1 MRRLFRPLLVL
12 LALVFLFEAWL
23 WTHLAPVVAF
33 IVARIPFRAMK
44 AAIVSWIDG
53 LPPAATLVVF
63 IVPVLLLLVPLKFL
77 EVWTLVHGYWV
88 SAIAVLVFAKLI
100 GVGVCAFM
108 FDITRPKLLQLAW
121 FRRLYDRVITWLDW
135 AHAVTD
141 PIKQRL
147 RSYFRMWAPSNAGR
161 TLRLLLRIRRHMQ
174 AASAAVWPS
183 VAVQK
188 SASFLRQVR
197 MRTSEPKPH

>member
-1 MRRLFRPLLVL
+1 MMRRLLRPLLVL

-33 IVARIPFRAMK
+33 IVARIPLRAMK
-44 AAIVSWIDG
+44 AAIASWVHD
-53 LPPAATLVVF
+53 LSPAATLGVF
-63 IVPVLLLLVPLKFL
+63 IVPVLLLLPFKFL
-77 EVWTLVHGYWV
+77 EVWTLVHGRWL

-100 GVGVCAFM
+100 GVGVSAFI
-108 FDITRPKLLQLAW
+108 FDIARPKLLQLTW
-121 FRRLYDRVITWLDW
+121 FRRFYDRVITWLDW

-147 RSYFRMWAPSNAGR
+147 RSYFRMWAPDNAGR

-174 AASAAVWPS
+174 AASAAVWPRS
-183 VAVQK
+183 
-188 SASFLRQVR
+188 SAANAGNRD
-197 MRTSEPKPH
+197 